1 MAYYKLATGDV
12 SEIANPDL
20 NPNLTQ
26 GATLLSGSNYNDAL
40 KNAGTI
46 SGAILSSQPV
56 ENFQTPENILNYPI
70 QGLVPVGSEEK
81 KANEIS
87 SIIQELNTASIGE
100 GDYQAQQNEA
110 QGVNKYA
117 KEQRDLGIQIQNLVN
132 QSLDLDNQYNYTVP
146 NKMQEGAM
154 GRGVTAGGLAPIQA
168 SELRKIQIQ
177 KGAIASQALT
187 LKSAFEAT
195 QGNLATAQSL
205 ADQAVIQ
212 KFGRAKEKLKALTA
226 NLDVI
231 LKSPAYTREEK
242 ARAAKE
248 KEVQDRNAADIK
260 RQEESFKTG
269 QAMATAAIVN
279 NPGNQVASFAA
290 QQLLKL
296 DPSDPNYLQKAFE
309 LVGKFQTDP
318 VAIKTAMLQQQK
330 AELDLAIANEERPYQ
345 KQELQKKL
353 DLLDTQIAKN
363 KTTTKLTDENRRTLL
378 GVNLTDEFISNI
390 EEGVQTIGIEKVL
403 EDDYTDE
410 QKKAIRE
417 VYGKKVKEVNKKQI
431 TVAAQAM
438 KEADVK
444 NFFTARFTEDEIS
457 AFAKEAGFAG
467 FFKKRATERADYFAS
482 PKARE
487 KLAELLE
494 EQYKQ
499 QGYTIK

>member
-187 LKSAFEAT
+187 LKSPFEAT
-195 QGNLATAQSL
+195 QGRLSTAQYY
-205 ADQAVIQ
+205 ADQAVKQ
-212 KFGRAKEKLKALTA
+212 KYEPLKMEVEVLTK
-226 NLDVI
+226 NLEII
-231 LKSPAYTREEK
+231 LNSPAYSRETKDRAQKQKDVQDAKAKEIEKQEK
-242 ARAAKE
+242 ATK
-248 KEVQDRNAADIK
+248 DIY
-260 RQEESFKTG
+260 
-269 QAMATAAIVN
+269 
-279 NPGNQVASFAA
+279 
-290 QQLLKL
+290 
-296 DPSDPNYLQKAFE
+296 D
-309 LVGKFQTDP
+309 
-318 VAIKTAMLQQQK
+318 
-330 AELDLAIANEERPYQ
+330 
-345 KQELQKKL
+345 
-353 DLLDTQIAKN
+353 
-363 KTTTKLTDENRRTLL
+363 
-378 GVNLTDEFISNI
+378 
-390 EEGVQTIGIEKVL
+390 
-403 EDDYTDE
+403 
-410 QKKAIRE
+410 
-417 VYGKKVKEVNKKQI
+417 
-431 TVAAQAM
+431 
-438 KEADVK
+438 
-444 NFFTARFTEDEIS
+444 
-457 AFAKEAGFAG
+457 
-467 FFKKRATERADYFAS
+467 
-482 PKARE
+482 
-487 KLAELLE
+487 
-494 EQYKQ
+494 
-499 QGYTIK
+499 